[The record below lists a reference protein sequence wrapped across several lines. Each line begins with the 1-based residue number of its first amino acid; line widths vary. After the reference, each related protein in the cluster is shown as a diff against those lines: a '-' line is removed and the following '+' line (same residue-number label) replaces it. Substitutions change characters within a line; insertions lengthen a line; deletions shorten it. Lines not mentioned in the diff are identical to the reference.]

1 MDGAWTLASDRD
13 RYWVGRALELARRAA
28 ETGEVP
34 VGAVLVRENEAI
46 GEGWNQSIGACD
58 PTAHAEVLALRAAA
72 ARVGNYR
79 LVGSTLYATLEP
91 CPMCAGALVHAR
103 VARVV
108 FGAVDPRAGAA
119 GTVFDL
125 LQSAALNHR
134 AEVVGGV
141 LAEECTALL
150 RDFFRARRLK
160 SAASAEAGLSAG

>member
-1 MDGAWTLASDRD
+1 
-13 RYWVGRALELARRAA
+13 
-28 ETGEVP
+28 
-34 VGAVLVRENEAI
+34 
-46 GEGWNQSIGACD
+46 
-58 PTAHAEVLALRAAA
+58 
-72 ARVGNYR
+72 
-79 LVGSTLYATLEP
+79 
-91 CPMCAGALVHAR
+91 MCAGALVHAR

-134 AEVVGGV
+134 AKVVGGV

-160 SAASAEAGLSAG
+160 SAASAEAGLSAD